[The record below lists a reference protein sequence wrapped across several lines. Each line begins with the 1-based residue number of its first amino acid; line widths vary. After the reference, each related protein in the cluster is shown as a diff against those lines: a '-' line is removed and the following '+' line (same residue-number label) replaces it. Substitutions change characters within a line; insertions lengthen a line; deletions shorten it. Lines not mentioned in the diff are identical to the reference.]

1 LSWLFGAKIRWTREY
16 QKMQFA
22 GGLRMEDYMF
32 EEKYSLN
39 KGTFTSIF
47 LSLWVVIVIYYSIKT
62 KYFYNTLKD
71 NIIEALIFLVVT
83 SVFLFRSIWTL
94 LGEVIYKIND
104 KEFCVTK
111 ILLGL
116 KMSNKYKIQD
126 INEICIEVRK
136 SNRYWGGG
144 GFRIYE
150 KDEELVIIR
159 SQGKEIEIG
168 RGLADFQ
175 AKKIYNLLND
185 IKRGTK
191 Q

>member
-1 LSWLFGAKIRWTREY
+1 
-16 QKMQFA
+16 M
-22 GGLRMEDYMF
+22 DNYMF

-47 LSLWVVIVIYYSIKT
+47 RSLWVVIIIYYSIKT
-62 KYFYNTLKD
+62 NYFYNTLKD

-83 SVFLFRSIWTL
+83 SVFLFRSIWIL

-104 KEFCVTK
+104 KEIYVTK

-116 KMSNKYKIQD
+116 KMSNKYIMQD
-126 INEICIEVRK
+126 INEIRIEVRK
-136 SNRYWGGG
+136 SNSYWGGS
-144 GFRIYE
+144 GFKIYD